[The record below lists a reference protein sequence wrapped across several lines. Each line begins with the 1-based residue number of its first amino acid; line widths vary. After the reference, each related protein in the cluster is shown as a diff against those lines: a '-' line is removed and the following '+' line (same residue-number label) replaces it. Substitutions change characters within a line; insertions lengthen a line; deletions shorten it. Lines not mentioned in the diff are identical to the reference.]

1 MKFILILCLLFSA
14 STLKAQTDTVKVIST
29 DSAIY
34 SNPEIHAGF
43 PLGPTAWDRYLT
55 KNLKYPT
62 AKINTNGQN
71 TVIVQFIVDST
82 GITRDIKA
90 ISGPEELRTEAIR
103 VVSSS
108 GRWSAAVN
116 DGKHVN
122 SVCTMPVKF
131 ALLPR

>member
-43 PLGPTAWDRYLT
+43 PLGSTAWDRYLN
-55 KNLKYPT
+55 KNLKSKAT
-62 AKINTNGQN
+62 INTNGQN

-116 DGKHVN
+116 DGRFVN